1 MTVAGNDLV
10 TLQDFIVGRLS
21 GAELHAFEDRL
32 IREPALVQ
40 ELELSLRM
48 REGLQRLRT
57 RGEAPGSAPRAARL
71 RTWAP
76 ILMAASV
83 AAVTLILWL
92 SRTAPTPLLSAL
104 APSDGS
110 SSRISAHFTFVAM
123 RGNQAPALD
132 LPANGLI
139 EIRTATGADQPGQ
152 RYHVSL
158 TRQQPG
164 GSAEA
169 IADLGSLAA
178 NTDGYVHFY
187 ANAAGLSPGSY
198 VLHVQAESAPTQEA
212 DAFPFKLRR

>member
-139 EIRTATGADQPGQ
+139 EIST
-152 RYHVSL
+152 
-158 TRQQPG
+158 
-164 GSAEA
+164 
-169 IADLGSLAA
+169 A

-187 ANAAGLSPGSY
+187 ANAARLSPGSY